1 MTGTLWPLAARWLR
15 RLTAA
20 MILLAAWQAVF
31 VPTVPA

>member
-20 MILLAAWQAVF
+20 MILLAAWQAVLGP
-31 VPTVPA
+31 VTP